1 MLRHNVE
8 RAATAIVDLYG
19 RALGPRPLI
28 QDAEIVRRI
37 SEVQLYIRQH
47 HDEHDL
53 ESVGRELRRRA
64 PSVEHRPTS

>member
-28 QDAEIVRRI
+28 QNPAIVRRVG
-37 SEVQLYIRQH
+37 ELQLYVRQH

-53 ESVGRELRRRA
+53 EAIGRELRTTE
-64 PSVEHRPTS
+64 PPFFCG